1 MMAYIHAKDRDWI
14 GKHRV
19 SESEECHHLGSL
31 PWSCICL
38 YNSPRPWPCLT
49 WTENGKC
56 ISHLTPSQWDSKS
69 LNVLCGAREMTQ
81 SAKSLLCKHEDLKR
95 LVQFVRQRLDTI
107 QLMVQ
112 HTNANVYYSIYYPL
126 LNEDEI
132 EHASYSPH
140 IEEPRVQD
148 WTPSR
153 TPRGGMWDQKN
164 WSWERFHFSAGT
176 LWDF

>member
-1 MMAYIHAKDRDWI
+1 
-14 GKHRV
+14 
-19 SESEECHHLGSL
+19 
-31 PWSCICL
+31 
-38 YNSPRPWPCLT
+38 
-49 WTENGKC
+49 
-56 ISHLTPSQWDSKS
+56 
-69 LNVLCGAREMTQ
+69 MTQ

-148 WTPSR
+148 
-153 TPRGGMWDQKN
+153 
-164 WSWERFHFSAGT
+164 
-176 LWDF
+176 